1 MTPMETASTAE
12 RAGVV
17 LAGGY
22 SRRFGEREKA
32 LAAIDGEPM
41 LVRVLERLDSVVD
54 SLLVSCRAAQQP
66 GFERALGS
74 RPVSPTFVADP
85 VPGEGPL
92 AGLSPALRE
101 VDAEYV
107 AVVACDMPALDP
119 NFVAYLFER
128 AAGRDGAVPR
138 LRDGTPQPA
147 QAVYRTAA
155 MCEAASRELATGG
168 RSLRG
173 AVDRLD
179 VLELPPSEIE
189 ARTPWRSLA
198 NVNTEAEL
206 AALEGG
212 DDPGVALK
220 Q

>member
-1 MTPMETASTAE
+1 METAE

-22 SRRFGEREKA
+22 SRRFGERDKA
-32 LAAIDGEPM
+32 LAVVKGEPM
-41 LVRVLERLDSVVD
+41 LVRVLERLGRVVN
-54 SLLVSCRAAQQP
+54 SLFVSCRTAQQP
-66 GFERALGS
+66 RFERALGS
-74 RPVSPTFVADP
+74 RPASPTFVPDP

-92 AGLSPALRE
+92 AGLSAALRE
-101 VDAEYV
+101 VDAGYV
-107 AVVACDMPALDP
+107 AVVACDMPAVDPDFLDH
-119 NFVAYLFER
+119 LFER
-128 AAGRDGAVPR
+128 AAGRDGAVPQ

-155 MCEAASRELATGG
+155 MREAAFRELEAGG

-173 AVDRLD
+173 AVDRLE
-179 VLELPPSEIE
+179 VLELPTSEVE
-189 ARTPWRSLA
+189 RQTRWRSLA
-198 NVNTEAEL
+198 NINTETEL

-212 DDPGVALK
+212 DDPGVTLK

>member
-1 MTPMETASTAE
+1 MADPSASTPD
-12 RAGVV
+12 RAGIV

-32 LAAIDGEPM
+32 LASIDGEPM
-41 LVRVLERLDSVVD
+41 LGRVLERLDGVVD
-54 SLLVSCRAAQQP
+54 SLFVSCRAAQKP
-66 GFERALGS
+66 GFERVLRS
-74 RPVSPTFVADP
+74 RSPGFVADP

-92 AGLSPALRE
+92 FGLHAALRE
-101 VDAEYV
+101 VDAAYV
-107 AVVACDMPALDP
+107 AVVACDMPAVDP
-119 NFVAYLFER
+119 DFVAHLFER
-128 AAGRDGAVPR
+128 AAGLDGAVPR

-147 QAVYRTAA
+147 QAVYRTEA
-155 MCEAASRELATGG
+155 MREAASRELEAGG

-173 AVDRLD
+173 AVDCLD
-179 VLELPPSEIE
+179 VLELPPSEVE
-189 ARTPWRSLA
+189 RQTRWCSLA
-198 NVNTEAEL
+198 NVNTETEL

>member
-1 MTPMETASTAE
+1 MTDPSAATSG

-22 SRRFGEREKA
+22 SRRFGERDKA
-32 LAAIDGEPM
+32 LAVVEGEPM
-41 LVRVLERLDSVVD
+41 LALVLGRLALIVD
-54 SLLVSCRAAQQP
+54 ALFVSCRAAQQP
-66 GFERALGS
+66 GFERTLDS
-74 RPVSPTFVADP
+74 RPVSPTFVSDP

-92 AGLSPALRE
+92 AGLDAVLQG

-107 AVVACDMPALDP
+107 AVVACDMPAVDP
-119 NFVAYLFER
+119 DFLAYLFER

-155 MCEAASRELATGG
+155 MREAAAQELEAGG

-173 AVDRLD
+173 ALDRLD
-179 VLELPPSEIE
+179 VLELPPSKVETQT
-189 ARTPWRSLA
+189 RWRSLA
-198 NVNTEAEL
+198 NVNTEAGL
-206 AALEGG
+206 GALEA
-212 DDPGVALK
+212 DRAPRM
-220 Q
+220 